1 MVARARDVHVMCAV
15 CRMGP
20 ADGWAP
26 DCAGN
31 LLPICGECAHRW
43 AERAHSPD
51 CKACACPVCGEGI
64 ADGGCH
70 AHGVLLVQR
79 PHSPF
84 GLRRV

>member
-31 LLPICGECAHRW
+31 LLPICG
-43 AERAHSPD
+43 
-51 CKACACPVCGEGI
+51 
-64 ADGGCH
+64 
-70 AHGVLLVQR
+70 
-79 PHSPF
+79 
-84 GLRRV
+84 